1 MKEAARL
8 LLLETAGDQAGADQ
22 QVVLPDSDNTAYC
35 NGSME
40 IVPGRGGVIS
50 PPDEC

>member
-22 QVVLPDSDNTAYC
+22 QVVLPVVETEAENWRDDDDDGT
-35 NGSME
+35 GS
-40 IVPGRGGVIS
+40 G
-50 PPDEC
+50 DLLDH

>member
-22 QVVLPDSDNTAYC
+22 QVVLPVVETEAENLWDDDDDGT
-35 NGSME
+35 GS
-40 IVPGRGGVIS
+40 G
-50 PPDEC
+50 DLLDH